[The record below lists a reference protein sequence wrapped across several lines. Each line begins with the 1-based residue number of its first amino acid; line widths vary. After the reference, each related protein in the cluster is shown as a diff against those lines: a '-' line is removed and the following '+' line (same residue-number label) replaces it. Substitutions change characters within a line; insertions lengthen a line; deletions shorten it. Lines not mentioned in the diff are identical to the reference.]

1 MKRYMLKVAYDGTVY
16 CGWQVQPNGPTI
28 EGKLNE
34 ALTELLGQKI
44 EVIGASRTDSGVH
57 AMGNVCVFDAE
68 TRIPADKIKMALNQR
83 LPEDIRVWESC
94 ETSDDFHPRH
104 ADTVKTYEYNI
115 YNDIIEDPLRR
126 QYCDFCYIPLD
137 TVKMQQAADYIVG
150 EHDFTAF
157 CSSGS
162 SVQDKTRTVY
172 SCEVFA
178 TGRNDSAKFGQ
189 NSGRADA
196 ADCGQNDAAD
206 SVEGTGAVDKKNT
219 SWRGREITIRITGNG
234 FLYNMVRIIAG
245 TLKDVGCGRL
255 DPEEVKDII
264 ESKDRSRAG
273 DTAPARG
280 LTLVEI
286 KYV

>member
-1 MKRYMLKVAYDGTVY
+1 MSKRYMLKVAYDGTVY

-28 EGKLNE
+28 EGKLNA
-34 ALTELLGQKI
+34 ALSELLGQEI

-57 AMGNVCVFDAE
+57 AMGNVCVFDAD

-94 ETSDDFHPRH
+94 EVAEDFHPRH

-137 TVKMQQAADYIVG
+137 PEKMQQAADYIVG

-157 CSSGS
+157 CSAGS
-162 SVQDKTRTVY
+162 SVLDKTRTVY
-172 SCEVFA
+172 SCDILV
-178 TGRNDSAKFGQ
+178 TDRKNDS
-189 NSGRADA
+189 
-196 ADCGQNDAAD
+196 
-206 SVEGTGAVDKKNT
+206 

-245 TLKDVGCGRL
+245 TLKEVGSGRL
-255 DPEEVKDII
+255 APEDVRDII
-264 ESKDRSRAG
+264 DSKDRSRAG